1 MANRSQSSE
10 PEPPALASKP
20 DPLTTAAPTLRAH
33 LALCQ
38 EMLALVER
46 ESQALRATEPFPAAE
61 CQQARKDLLPRLDQ
75 SYKGLKE
82 VRIAWQS
89 LGAAERARQG
99 EIVTLLRN
107 CQDAMMKIVVLDREN
122 EQAMLRRG
130 LLPASQLP
138 SANRQRPHFVAELYR
153 RGGPA

>member
-1 MANRSQSSE
+1 M
-10 PEPPALASKP
+10 
-20 DPLTTAAPTLRAH
+20 
-33 LALCQ
+33 
-38 EMLALVER
+38 ER
-46 ESQALRATEPFPAAE
+46 ESRALRAAEPFPAAE
-61 CQQARKDLLPRLDQ
+61 FQQSRKDLLPRLDQ

-89 LGAAERARQG
+89 LSAAERARQG
-99 EIVTLLRN
+99 ETATLLRH
-107 CQDAMMKIVVLDREN
+107 CQDTMMKILVLDREN

-130 LLPASQLP
+130 LLPVSQLP